1 MDGDGETAWKIGIYW
16 LFLGVENF
24 LENELRLDSFFSLF
38 DFQDLKFVRDVFIG
52 EVCES
57 N

>member
-24 LENELRLDSFFSLF
+24 LENELRLNSFFSLF

>member
-24 LENELRLDSFFSLF
+24 SENELRLDSFFSLF
-38 DFQDLKFVRDVFIG
+38 DFQDLKFVRDVFIA